1 MTTGGY
7 YAWKSRGMSQ
17 RRQYDLVLMEAIRD
31 VHQGFRRAY
40 GAPRVHQTLRSKG
53 FSCSVRRIN
62 RLMKELGIKAS
73 TTGLYAWRPGQHA
86 FYDGAG
92 NQLAHADQA
101 NSCGVQ
107 WAGDFTY
114 IRTAKGW
121 LYHAVVM
128 DLYSRKIVGWSFSR
142 QRNTELTKSAL
153 KMALDRHP
161 VSAGC
166 ICHSDQGIEYAA
178 HEYRELVERAG
189 MTRSMSRKGNPL
201 DNALVESFFHSLKA
215 EVIHQQVFSDP
226 VEATAHIIEYITF
239 YNRERLHSGLGF
251 KSPEDFERLCA

>member
-1 MTTGGY
+1 
-7 YAWKSRGMSQ
+7 MSQ

-86 FYDGAG
+86 FYEGAG

-201 DNALVESFFHSLKA
+201 DNALVESFFHSLKS